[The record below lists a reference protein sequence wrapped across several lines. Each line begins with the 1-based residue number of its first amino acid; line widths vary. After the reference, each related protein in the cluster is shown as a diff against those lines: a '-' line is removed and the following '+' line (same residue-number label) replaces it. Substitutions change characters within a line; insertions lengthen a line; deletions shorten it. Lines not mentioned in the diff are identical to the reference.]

1 MKLTLLLACLWLD
14 YYFDTGARF
23 RNQSWFD
30 YYIHR
35 LKSLFG
41 SHQSLWGGPVALA
54 IILVPVFIIVA
65 VLWSIAARF
74 SGVVELAIGFVVLW
88 YCFGPT
94 NLQEALVHYLKKDAD
109 VATSEQEVKAA
120 AGPLL
125 SGPAF
130 YRGVTELI
138 FWQAHERF
146 FGVIFWFLI
155 LGPVGAILY
164 RMISWLQEN
173 AVRLQAEFYPNFS
186 HHVYML
192 YWIAAWVPS
201 RLAAL
206 CYTLT
211 GNFMPG
217 FDVWKNDLVKSD
229 RCKEVLIDSGL
240 AALTTEPADVATREE
255 NLKAQGVVQRGL
267 LIWILVAAVAT
278 LGHAFL

>member
-30 YYIHR
+30 YYIQR

-41 SHQSLWGGPVALA
+41 SHPSIWGGPMSLVV
-54 IILVPVFIIVA
+54 ILVPVFIIVA
-65 VLWSIAARF
+65 ILWSIAARF

-109 VATSEQEVKAA
+109 VAATEQEVKAA
-120 AGPLL
+120 AGPLINGQTFHR
-125 SGPAF
+125 S
-130 YRGVTELI
+130 VTELV

-155 LGPVGAILY
+155 LGPVGALLY

-173 AVRLQAEFYPNFS
+173 AARLQAEFYPNFS
-186 HHVYML
+186 NHVHQL
-192 YWIAAWVPS
+192 YWLSAWVPS

-206 CYTLT
+206 SYTLT

-217 FDVWKNDLVKSD
+217 FDVWKNDLVKGNH
-229 RCKEVLIDSGL
+229 CKDVLIDSGL
-240 AALTTEPADVATREE
+240 AALTTESAAEATREE
-255 NLKAQGVVQRGL
+255 NLKAQAVVQRGL
-267 LIWILVAAVAT
+267 LIWVLVAAVAT